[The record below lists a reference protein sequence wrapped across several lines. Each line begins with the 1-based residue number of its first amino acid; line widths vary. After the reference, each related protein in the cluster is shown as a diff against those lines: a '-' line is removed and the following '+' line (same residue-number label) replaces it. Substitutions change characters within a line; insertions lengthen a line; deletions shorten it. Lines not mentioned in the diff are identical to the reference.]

1 MMLLPALA
9 LSGCSG
15 DDQSDA
21 SVERGAAATGQL
33 TLCVQNDSTRTISS
47 TGDGSATGPEGFQ
60 VRPGERACTSTRGR
74 EEVLKQSMMSDEGPA
89 WSTQLKS
96 SDEATGGSASYF
108 TWSFS
113 TCGKTWKEVRN
124 FSAALSCSG
133 NPFQVSGTF
142 NFDDSGGTTANV
154 TFADQ

>member
-9 LSGCSG
+9 LVGCSS

-47 TGDGSATGPEGFQ
+47 TGDGSATGPAGFQ
-60 VRPGERACTSTRGR
+60 VRPGERACTSTSGN
-74 EEVLKQSMMSDEGPA
+74 EELLSQSMMSDEGPA
-89 WSTQLKS
+89 WSTQLRS
-96 SDEATGGSASYF
+96 SEEGANNPVSYF

-142 NFDDSGGTTANV
+142 NFDNSGGTTANI